1 MVMLSTRNP
10 TQRAVSPTCK
20 NQTPYLLFY
29 MRADA
34 VANDASAA
42 AAAIASIPPALR
54 AEVEADN
61 RLARSAG
68 ITSSSA
74 PVFGGRP
81 GSGGGG
87 VGEGGGVGGGEIG
100 PSWGVA

>member
-1 MVMLSTRNP
+1 MVMLSTRNL
-10 TQRAVSPTCK
+10 TQRAVSSTSK

-34 VANDASAA
+34 MANDASAA
-42 AAAIASIPPALR
+42 AAALASIPPALR

-68 ITSSSA
+68 ISSSSA

-81 GSGGGG
+81 GGGGGSGGG
-87 VGEGGGVGGGEIG
+87 VGEGGGTEGGWDGRK
-100 PSWGVA
+100 